1 MTVMPI
7 KSPSSALSWLWC
19 PSSHLQVL
27 YHDCEAPQ
35 VTCTSYNMTVM
46 PLKPPSS
53 AVSWLW
59 YAPQVTSTSC
69 NLTVMPLKLYS
80 SAVSWLWRSSSRL
93 HLLYYDCE
101 APQVAFKCCIRPRG
115 VGCGGH
121 LSALKLTKDEMLVTA
136 LKKRL
141 HINEMKHSQT
151 PPYLCAA
158 LGRIQR
164 TQTPSH

>member
-93 HLLYYDCE
+93 HLLYHDCE

-121 LSALKLTKDEMLVTA
+121 LSALKLTKDEMLVQIHLTA
-136 LKKRL
+136 LKKNASTLMKWSIRKHH
-141 HINEMKHSQT
+141 HIYVQH
-151 PPYLCAA
+151 
-158 LGRIQR
+158 
-164 TQTPSH
+164 